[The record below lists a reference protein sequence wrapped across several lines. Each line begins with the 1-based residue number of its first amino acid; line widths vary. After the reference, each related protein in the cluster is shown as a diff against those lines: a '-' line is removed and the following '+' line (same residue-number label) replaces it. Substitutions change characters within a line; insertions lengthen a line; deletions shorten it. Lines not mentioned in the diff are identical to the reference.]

1 MTNKK
6 VKKGFE
12 RKLKKNGNANPAYVD
27 VLKPDDPLA
36 GQMWGCFSFISPETI
51 LAKKELFFFQEFVK
65 QWDMNKSME
74 KFFQFLNFI
83 SYKYKIRFEE
93 IQSDFETFVKE
104 EKETIVG
111 GISDDYK
118 NFMDREED
126 KLQEQF
132 DIEHEFQ
139 TNIRGFKSR
148 GNFSTEQ
155 EAKLRA
161 QLLREKDPFFDV
173 FVGPVGVWI
182 PWDPEAYKT
191 GEVQYMEEELNQLHH
206 EKNKNDQLAKAA
218 FEKRVAETKQHAI
231 EENKKNTEK
240 FGNTVTQDIDE
251 EGNLVGV
258 GVTSIEQFFAD
269 KPAEDI
275 TASDIRSELFDG
287 ENIVVGKTDYG
298 QSQLISGPFANKKE

>member
-1 MTNKK
+1 MANKK

-12 RKLKKNGNANPAYVD
+12 RKEKKNGKENPAYVD
-27 VLKPDDPLA
+27 VLKQDDPLA
-36 GQMWGCFSFISPETI
+36 GQAWGCFSFISPETI

-74 KFFQFLNFI
+74 KFFQFLNFV

-104 EKETIVG
+104 EKASIVG

-148 GNFSTEQ
+148 GNFSTKE
-155 EAKLRA
+155 EATLRA
-161 QLLREKDPFFDV
+161 HLLREKDPFFDV
-173 FVGPVGVWI
+173 FVGQVGVWM

-191 GEVQYMEEELNQLHH
+191 GDVQYMEEELNQLHH

-218 FEKRVAETKQHAI
+218 FEKRVAETKQNAI
-231 EENKKNTEK
+231 EDNKKNTEK
-240 FGNTVTQDIDE
+240 FGNTVTQDIDK
-251 EGNLVGV
+251 EGNLIGV

-298 QSQLISGPFANKKE
+298 QSQLISGPFATKNA